1 MDEKERK
8 AVEEEIRSLE
18 AILAE
23 YRRKHPKDWMQI
35 QSLENQIHGKRA
47 YIKGWS

>member
-1 MDEKERK
+1 MVDKERK
-8 AVEEEIRSLE
+8 AVEEEIRRLE

-23 YRRKHPKDWMQI
+23 YKRDHPKDWIQI
-35 QSLENQIHGKRA
+35 QSLENQIQGKRA